1 MEVGKVGEEKDKG
14 RGQEGEMT
22 QTMHAPVN
30 KLIIKKEKLFK
41 KEVNIVILTG
51 RDHYGKGTRK

>member
-1 MEVGKVGEEKDKG
+1 
-14 RGQEGEMT
+14 MT